1 MDDISVI
8 IRVRNE
14 ENWLGHS
21 IQSILDYF
29 KHPEIIIVDNNSND
43 IYLKN
48 GHWIWLLYQ
57 ISFVINTP
65 PIVFDVNKSI
75 GTSHVFNIVFC
86 CFVHS
91 GFTTIIITLR

>member
-43 IYLKN
+43 
-48 GHWIWLLYQ
+48 
-57 ISFVINTP
+57 
-65 PIVFDVNKSI
+65 KSI
-75 GTSHVFNIVFC
+75 KIANLFKHDTSLPFEIKDIQV
-86 CFVHS
+86 
-91 GFTTIIITLR
+91 LRHYQ